1 MAFFARFTER
11 AQRALLAAQ
20 KEAAAMHRNYV
31 GTEHLLL
38 GIMRDPG
45 KAGTILNAV
54 SIEQVR
60 AVIMQMVGEGE
71 DTANAKT
78 MSYAPRT
85 KKVLEQ
91 SAKEARD
98 LGQNYVGTEHLLLA
112 LLFEREGVAAQA
124 LLRLGMNLNEA
135 REALLRACGAGE
147 SGNEAQEPST
157 TPTIDQYARDLTR
170 CAERGEL
177 DPVIGRAAEIE
188 RIMQILCR
196 RRKNNPVLLG
206 EPGVGKS
213 AVAEGLAQMIVA
225 GEVPEILR
233 GKRLVQLDLSAML
246 AGAKYRGEFEE
257 RIKNAMGE
265 VQKEGNIILFIDEL
279 HTLVGAGAGEGS
291 LDAANILKPML
302 ARGELQCI
310 GATTPSEYHKKI
322 EKDAAL
328 ARRFQPVTVGEPT
341 IDESIAILMGLRDAY
356 EAHHKVTITNEAI
369 EAAVRLSDRYI
380 SDRALPDKALD
391 LIDEAASRV
400 RLHAFTAPLDMKEQE
415 ERLEALGQE
424 IEEAVAGENFEMAAQ
439 LRDQKKRLQT
449 EMEERRQAWE
459 RQRDAKVGSVGE
471 DEVAGVVSAWTGIPV
486 KRMTEGE
493 ASRLVRLEETL
504 HDRVIGQNEAVTA
517 VARAVRRAR
526 AGLKDPKRPIGSFIF
541 LGPTGVGKTE
551 LCKALAAALFGDDD
565 SMIRMDMSEYMEKH
579 TVSRMIGSPPGY
591 VGFDEGGQ
599 LTEKVRRKPYSVIL
613 FDEVEKAHPD
623 VFNILLQILEDGRL
637 TDGQGRV
644 VDFKNTVIVM
654 TSNAGAHTIRKQ
666 RTMGFGGSSDTAKGY
681 EAMKES
687 IMGEVKQIFR
697 PEFINRVDELIV
709 FHELEQEDIRKIAA
723 LMLRDVAKR
732 LESQGITLDFSEDA
746 VALLAGEGYD
756 PLYGARPLRRA
767 IQRMVEDALSD
778 EILLGNIRLGGHVTM
793 GVIDGKLSFEQALEA
808 APMEETSLIGP

>member
-11 AQRALLAAQ
+11 AQRALVAAQ

-45 KAGTILNAV
+45 KAALILNAV
-54 SIEQVR
+54 SEEELR
-60 AVIMQMVGEGE
+60 ATIVQMVGEGDE
-71 DTANAKT
+71 QAAVQS

-91 SAKEARD
+91 SAREARD
-98 LGQNYVGTEHLLLA
+98 LGQSYVGTEHLLLA

-124 LLRLGMNLNEA
+124 LMRLGVDLAQA
-135 REALLRACGAGE
+135 RSQLLQACGAGE
-147 SGNEAQEPST
+147 KDSAAPKEST
-157 TPTIDQYARDLTR
+157 TPTIDQYARDLTE
-170 CAERGEL
+170 CARNGEL
-177 DPVIGRAAEIE
+177 DPVVGRGVEIE

-213 AVAEGLAQMIVA
+213 AVVEGLAQMIVS
-225 GEVPEILR
+225 GDVPEILKDR
-233 GKRLVQLDLSAML
+233 RLVQLDLSSML

-257 RIKNAMGE
+257 RLKNAVAE
-265 VQKEGNIILFIDEL
+265 VRGDGHIILFIDEL

-291 LDAANILKPML
+291 LDAANILKPVL

-328 ARRFQPVTVGEPT
+328 ARRFQPVMLEPPT
-341 IDESIAILMGLRDAY
+341 IDDSIAILMGLRDAY
-356 EAHHKVTITNEAI
+356 EAHHKVTITDEAI

-391 LIDEAASRV
+391 LIDEAAARV
-400 RLHAFTAPLDMKEQE
+400 RIHVFTEPLDMREQE
-415 ERLEALGQE
+415 ERLDALTKE
-424 IEEAVAGENFEMAAQ
+424 IEEAVSSENFEKAAE
-439 LRDQKKRLQT
+439 LRDQKKRLQND
-449 EMEERRQAWE
+449 MAARRQEWE
-459 RQRDAKVGSVGE
+459 VRRDEKSGTVGE
-471 DEVAGVVSAWTGIPV
+471 EEVAGVVSAWTGIPV
-486 KRMTEGE
+486 QRMTEGE
-493 ASRLVRLEETL
+493 AARLMRLEDTL
-504 HDRVIGQNEAVTA
+504 RKRVIGQDEAVAA

-526 AGLKDPKRPIGSFIF
+526 AGLKDPRRPIGSFIF

-551 LCKALAAALFGDDD
+551 LCKALAEALFGDEN
-565 SMIRMDMSEYMEKH
+565 SMIRIDMSEYMEKH

-599 LTEKVRRKPYSVIL
+599 LTEKVRRHPYSVLL

-623 VFNILLQILEDGRL
+623 VFNVLLQILEDGRL

-654 TSNAGAHTIRKQ
+654 TSNAGAHLLKKQ
-666 RTMGFGGSSDTAKGY
+666 RTMGFGSAADTAKGY
-681 EAMKES
+681 EAMKAS
-687 IMGEVKQIFR
+687 IMDEVKQVFR
-697 PEFINRVDELIV
+697 PEFINRVDEMIV
-709 FHELEQEDIRKIAA
+709 FHELERADIERIAA
-723 LMLRDVAKR
+723 LMLDDVRKR
-732 LESQGITLDFSEDA
+732 LAEQGVQLEVEPEA
-746 VALLAGEGYD
+746 VSLLASEGYD

-767 IQRMVEDALSD
+767 IQRLVEDALSD
-778 EILLGNIRLGGHVTM
+778 ELLLGNIRLGGRVRM
-793 GVIDGKLSFEQALEA
+793 SVIDGRLTFEQALPE
-808 APMEETSLIGP
+808 PVEEVKKIES